1 MVSLDLNKIFTQ
13 LFFEDPATYDY
24 RSSSPEVFYRTIML
38 KD

>member
-13 LFFEDPATYDY
+13 LFFKDPATYDY
-24 RSSSPEVFYRTIML
+24 RSSRPEVFYITIML